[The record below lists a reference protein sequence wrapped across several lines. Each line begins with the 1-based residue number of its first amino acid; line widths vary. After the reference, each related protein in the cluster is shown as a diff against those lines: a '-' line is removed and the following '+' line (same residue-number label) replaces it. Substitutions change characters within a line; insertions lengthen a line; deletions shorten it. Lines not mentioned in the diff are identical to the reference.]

1 MTTTQLLRIVEERGL
16 RITME
21 DGHPVLCRSKKCDA
35 VTDTLLKV
43 LKHHRERIIE
53 ILTGV
58 PRPRLPDTPA
68 KLLEKQKAPEPEK
81 PLEKPRDWFDDELS
95 LY

>member
-16 RITME
+16 RIAME
-21 DGHPVLCRSKKCDA
+21 DGHPVLFRAKNCGT

-53 ILTGV
+53 ILTGT
-58 PRPRLPDTPA
+58 PRKEPLFQHPVKTP
-68 KLLEKQKAPEPEK
+68 EKQEEPEK
-81 PLEKPRDWFDDELS
+81 PLEKPRDWTDELTS
-95 LY
+95 Y